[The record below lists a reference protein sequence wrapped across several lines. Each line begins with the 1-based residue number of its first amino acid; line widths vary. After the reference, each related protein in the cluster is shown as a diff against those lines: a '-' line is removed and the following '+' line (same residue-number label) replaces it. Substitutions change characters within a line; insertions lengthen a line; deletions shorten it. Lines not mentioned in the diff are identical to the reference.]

1 MTAEFRI
8 QDFQNPCYQ
17 RCCEGNDVRGCSFEG
32 RGSMPRQN
40 TKDFGRILKCPLR
53 PHHRFQNFRFPRA
66 TLQNPKVGS
75 WTEGQIPESQYS
87 AQYEEQN
94 PVCKIQLLCGGIA
107 VAEFENQ
114 ISSAQISNGAHP
126 DDQNPE
132 TGKCCNVLCKV
143 GRIRKSLITE
153 SPIKMGLCMNE
164 NNTRYRLCM

>member
-1 MTAEFRI
+1 
-8 QDFQNPCYQ
+8 
-17 RCCEGNDVRGCSFEG
+17 
-32 RGSMPRQN
+32 MPRQN

-114 ISSAQISNGAHP
+114 ISSAVAVVRRFQTVPTQMIRI
-126 DDQNPE
+126 QRPE
-132 TGKCCNVLCKV
+132 NIVTSYV
-143 GRIRKSLITE
+143 
-153 SPIKMGLCMNE
+153 
-164 NNTRYRLCM
+164 

>member
-1 MTAEFRI
+1 
-8 QDFQNPCYQ
+8 
-17 RCCEGNDVRGCSFEG
+17 
-32 RGSMPRQN
+32 MPRQN

-114 ISSAQISNGAHP
+114 ISSAQISDGAHP

-132 TGKCCNVLCKV
+132 TGKCCNVLCKL

-153 SPIKMGLCMNE
+153 SPKKAVLCMNE
-164 NNTRYRLCM
+164 PRTVWDFSVS

>member
-1 MTAEFRI
+1 
-8 QDFQNPCYQ
+8 
-17 RCCEGNDVRGCSFEG
+17 
-32 RGSMPRQN
+32 MPRQN

-53 PHHRFQNFRFPRA
+53 PHHRFQNYRFPRA

-114 ISSAQISNGAHP
+114 ISSAQISDGAHP

-132 TGKCCNVLCKV
+132 TGKCCNVLCKL
-143 GRIRKSLITE
+143 GRIRKSLIIKCRISKKSCTLHY
-153 SPIKMGLCMNE
+153 SPQLETGWLAG
-164 NNTRYRLCM
+164 YRWFPTLDVLL

>member
-1 MTAEFRI
+1 
-8 QDFQNPCYQ
+8 
-17 RCCEGNDVRGCSFEG
+17 
-32 RGSMPRQN
+32 MPRQN

-114 ISSAQISNGAHP
+114 ISSAQISDGAHP

-132 TGKCCNVLCKV
+132 TGAENVV
-143 GRIRKSLITE
+143 TSYVNGAE
-153 SPIKMGLCMNE
+153 YE
-164 NNTRYRLCM
+164 NP

>member
-1 MTAEFRI
+1 MMFRAR
-8 QDFQNPCYQ
+8 F
-17 RCCEGNDVRGCSFEG
+17 RGCSFEG

-114 ISSAQISNGAHP
+114 ISSAQISDGAQP

-132 TGKCCNVLCKV
+132 TGKCCNVLCKL
-143 GRIRKSLITE
+143 GRIRKSLITVQNLQQKRD
-153 SPIKMGLCMNE
+153 SA
-164 NNTRYRLCM
+164 